1 MRLEMEGLKKVFP
14 FLDLPHR
21 RGQGVGGA
29 LFDQVSGRA
38 QGSHLLD
45 ISVIFVCGEDEDP
58 GGGDRFED
66 LPGGFQPIEQ
76 GHGDVHYH
84 DGGAEFPGPLDRL
97 APVVRLANH
106 LNVPLSLQQRF
117 EPFADDR
124 MVFRQQD
131 CDVLPGYG
139 DVS

>member
-14 FLDLPHR
+14 FWTSRTAVDR
-21 RGQGVGGA
+21 AWAESV
-29 LFDQVSGRA
+29 FDQVSGRA

-117 EPFADDR
+117 EPLR
-124 MVFRQQD
+124 GRPYG
-131 CDVLPGYG
+131 LPPAGL
-139 DVS
+139 